1 MDFSLLGIQFGKT
14 QTFRKGAE
22 AGPDYLRAAFPK
34 LETFVNGIDL
44 SESAFIKDLG
54 NISAETLD
62 ELKVKV
68 ASKLTIQRGLP
79 VILGGEHTIT
89 GACVENIRPQNLV
102 VFDAHPD
109 CEDSGG
115 HDGFLRSLIEAKIIS
130 PKNVFLFGVRTMS
143 AEENKFLKDNKI
155 KIVKNISELKKIR
168 GNIYLSVDLDVLD
181 PSIMLSVGN
190 PEPNGKSFAEIS
202 EAIKILAPK
211 LIAVDF
217 VEFTPLGLP
226 EIDEIYASIAGK
238 LIYGTIAEIIKSQK

>member
-1 MDFSLLGIQFGKT
+1 MDFSLLGIAFGKT
-14 QTFRKGAE
+14 QTFRRGSE
-22 AGPDYLRAAFPK
+22 AGPDYLRQAFPK

-44 SESAFIKDLG
+44 SERAFIKDLG
-54 NISAETLD
+54 NISGETID

-68 ASKLTIQRGLP
+68 ASKLTIQRGFP
-79 VILGGEHTIT
+79 IILGGEHTIT
-89 GACVENIRPQNLV
+89 IPAVENIRPQNLV

-143 AEENKFLKDNKI
+143 AEENKFLKENKI
-155 KIVKNISELKKIR
+155 KIVKNISEFKKLK
-168 GNIYLSVDLDVLD
+168 GTTYLSVDLDVLD

-190 PEPNGKSFAEIS
+190 PEPNGKSFAEVS
-202 EAIKILAPK
+202 DAIKILAPK
-211 LIAVDF
+211 LIAADF

-226 EIDEIYASIAGK
+226 ELDEICASIAGK
-238 LIYGTIAEIIKSQK
+238 LIYGAMAEIIKSH